1 MKQTFINSTSE
12 QIRYTEKK
20 IENGKQQLSE
30 NFSYYLPW
38 NAKDIYCDSI
48 RVQEYKRWLTR
59 LEEVKDYGYFIHSEL
74 EKYDDWLSSEYNVC
88 IESTNAVSELC
99 ATWKYQVIVEL
110 RKVLKS
116 WLKQYK
122 DK

>member
-20 IENGKQQLSE
+20 IESNKEKLSE
-30 NFSYYLPW
+30 NFIYYLSW
-38 NAKDIYCDSI
+38 CAKDIYCDSI

-59 LEEVKDYGYFIHSEL
+59 LEEVSDFGYFLHSEL

-99 ATWKYQVIVEL
+99 VTWKYQVIVEL
-110 RKVLKS
+110 RKMLKVFG
-116 WLKQYK
+116 KQSK
-122 DK
+122 